1 MAPFPHHGLPAFNHR
16 LLRAWRDE
24 SGLRPEEVC
33 ARAQVSYGYLRAIE
47 SGSRA
52 NPSIAVLTRIAAVY
66 DRSVAELIDA
76 PAGAR

>member
-1 MAPFPHHGLPAFNHR
+1 MPAFKHR
-16 LLRAWRDE
+16 KLLEWRRN

-47 SGSRA
+47 NGGRV
-52 NPSIAVLTRIAAVY
+52 NPSAQILARIAAVY
-66 DRSVAELIDA
+66 GRSLDELFDDSE